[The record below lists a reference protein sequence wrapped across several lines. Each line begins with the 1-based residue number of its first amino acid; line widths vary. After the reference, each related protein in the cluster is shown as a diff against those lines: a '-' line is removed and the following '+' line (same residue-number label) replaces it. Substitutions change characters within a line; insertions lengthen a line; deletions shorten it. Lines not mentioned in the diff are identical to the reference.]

1 MSTGWYDSEKPGAFL
16 SPNKV
21 IFGRGVTGQIGKE
34 ARVLRGR
41 KALIVT
47 DQGVARAGLM
57 EPVEEVLRAEKIR
70 FGVYDRVE
78 PEPPARIVDDAA
90 RVAREGRYDLIV
102 GLGGGSSDAAG
113 VLRAFC
119 RRFRVSRLDLEE
131 IAYEIGADVPYLLS
145 CGPAWVEGIG
155 EKVERVSGFPRM
167 FYLLAKPS
175 FSVSTREVYRLL
187 GPSPNLTIE
196 PKEVILSR
204 LARDGWK
211 QFCANHLEKV
221 VFARHQELEQI
232 KSELS
237 RSGARTSLMSG
248 SGSTLVGIFSDF
260 ARAERAAGA
269 LRKKRPGLWARVV
282 RQYKPRATRG

>member
-1 MSTGWYDSEKPGAFL
+1 MIKLKAPAKINLRLEVLGEL
-16 SPNKV
+16 PNRYHLLRMFNV
-21 IFGRGVTGQIGKE
+21 TVDLCDELEIDFRGRGINVETDDETIPSGEDNLAWRAADYFIRKY
-34 ARVLRGR
+34 RVGSGAAIRIR
-41 KALIVT
+41 KRI
-47 DQGVARAGLM
+47 
-57 EPVEEVLRAEKIR
+57 PV
-70 FGVYDRVE
+70 G
-78 PEPPARIVDDAA
+78 
-90 RVAREGRYDLIV
+90 G

-155 EKVERVSGFPRM
+155 EKVERVSRFPRM

>member
-1 MSTGWYDSEKPGAFL
+1 MIKLKAPAKINLRLEVLGEL
-16 SPNKV
+16 PNRYHLLRMFNV
-21 IFGRGVTGQIGKE
+21 TVDLCDELEIDFRGRGINVETDDETIPSGEDNLAWRAADYFIRKY
-34 ARVLRGR
+34 RVGSGAAIRIR
-41 KALIVT
+41 KRI
-47 DQGVARAGLM
+47 
-57 EPVEEVLRAEKIR
+57 PV
-70 FGVYDRVE
+70 G
-78 PEPPARIVDDAA
+78 
-90 RVAREGRYDLIV
+90 G